1 VIDPS
6 DRLCFRGRENDR
18 FFAALLALPGHGRMN
33 GVEKRVAHEGDAAMF
48 KITLDAS
55 MCSKLND
62 VVQPVELCDPSGKV
76 LGRFVPLIDPS
87 EWEPV
92 SSAASDA
99 ELDRREQANE
109 KRYTTAEVLAYLEK
123 L

>member
-1 VIDPS
+1 MTQI
-6 DRLCFRGRENDR
+6 
-18 FFAALLALPGHGRMN
+18 
-33 GVEKRVAHEGDAAMF
+33 
-48 KITLDAS
+48 ILDAS
-55 MCSKLND
+55 VSSKLHD
-62 VVQPVELCDPSGKV
+62 LTHPVELCDPSGRV
-76 LGRFVPLIDPS
+76 LGRFVPLVDMT

-92 SSAASDA
+92 SPAASEE